1 MGYTWTHLSA
11 ITAAADPNRF
21 LEVANGAMKNAA
33 YTLTATLDMP
43 EAGTARKL
51 TLTHV
56 TVAAGTDNPLG
67 TVTVVGKNLAGE
79 TITEVITPV
88 ADSLVNG
95 TKWFKSVTTVTGA
108 GWTAVGGTDTIVI
121 GCGATAIVVE
131 ASSGTVHGV
140 AVNTTAAGA
149 ITVADASGTIASLKA
164 SIAEG
169 MYPLDV
175 QFSGY
180 LAVTLAGASDITVL
194 HSGSRPASYSKA

>member
-33 YTLTATLDMP
+33 YTLTATLTMP
-43 EAGTARKL
+43 EAGTARQL

-56 TVAAGTDNPLG
+56 TVAAGTDTLG

-88 ADSLVNG
+88 ADSLVAG

-121 GCGATAIVVE
+121 GCGATAIVAE
-131 ASSGTVHGV
+131 ASSGTVHGI

-149 ITVADASGTIASLKA
+149 ITVADASGTIASLVL

-169 MYPLDV
+169 MYPLDAR
-175 QFSGY
+175 FSGY
-180 LAVTLAGASDITVL
+180 LAVTLAGSSDITVL
-194 HSGSRPASYSKA
+194 HSGSMPATYAMV